1 MAAPRARSEPTV
13 DFGAL
18 LRDWRRH
25 RQISQLALSAAS
37 GISQRHISFLEN
49 GRARPSQGMVVA
61 LADALDVPLRERNT
75 LLISAGY
82 SANYATQALQG
93 GQLAVFRQAIDALLA
108 QQEPYPAIVLDG
120 RWNLV
125 QLNAGATRFFGN
137 FIELPAPQ
145 SPATGDF
152 QLVHLCLQDEGLR
165 PALINWEEVV
175 HAFLQRARRA
185 LLVNPRDRAL
195 GALVEMILHHP
206 DAPERWHTPD
216 WDGEPAPAIT
226 LRLED
231 GGERFE
237 LLTMHAH
244 FAGSQQVSLEELT
257 VELFFPANAHTAAWF
272 AAPPTD

>member
-1 MAAPRARSEPTV
+1 MAAPRARPEPTI

-25 RQISQLALSAAS
+25 RQLSQLGLSSAS

-61 LADALDVPLRERNT
+61 LADALDVPLRERNA
-75 LLISAGY
+75 LLLSAGF

-93 GQLAVFRQAIDALLA
+93 AQLAVFRQAIDALLS

-125 QLNAGATRFFGN
+125 QLNAGAERFFAQFVDLSG
-137 FIELPAPQ
+137 LQVPAA
-145 SPATGDF
+145 SEF
-152 QLVHLCLQDEGLR
+152 QLVHLCLRDDGLR
-165 PALINWEEVV
+165 PALSNWEEVV

-195 GALVEMILHHP
+195 GALVEEILHHP
-206 DAPERWHTPD
+206 AAPERWHTPD
-216 WDGEPAPAIT
+216 WEGESAPAIT
-226 LRLED
+226 LRLEHD
-231 GGERFE
+231 GGRFE

-257 VELFFPANAHTAAWF
+257 VELFFPADATTAAWF
-272 AAPPTD
+272 AGAE